1 MTSYSSGDGGEQR
14 AQRAAGEETGST
26 AATPTPGKKEP
37 EKQAGSVGGCLLL
50 VGLLALGGYGLAQ
63 CGGDDEPSESLMQI
77 QAVDQCKDWVKEKLK
92 APATADFSGE
102 RVSGSGGDYTI
113 AGAVDSEN
121 SFGAKIRSTWV
132 CTIKRDAASGT
143 FTGEATVLG

>member
-1 MTSYSSGDGGEQR
+1 MTSYSSGDGGKQR
-14 AQRAAGEETGST
+14 AEGSAPAAP
-26 AATPTPGKKEP
+26 ADGKKP
-37 EKQAGSVGGCLLL
+37 EKQPIGFSGCLVVLALL
-50 VGLLALGGYGLAQ
+50 GLGGYGLAQ

-77 QAVDQCKDWVKEKLK
+77 QAEDQCKDWVKEKLK
-92 APATADFSGE
+92 APATADFSDE
-102 RVSGSGGDYTI
+102 RVSGSAGDYTI